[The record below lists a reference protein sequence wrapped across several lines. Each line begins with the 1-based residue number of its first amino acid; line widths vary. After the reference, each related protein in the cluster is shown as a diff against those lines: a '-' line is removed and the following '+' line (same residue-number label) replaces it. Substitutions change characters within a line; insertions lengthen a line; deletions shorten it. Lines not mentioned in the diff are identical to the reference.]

1 MRDELVYPLG
11 EVLDSSDFLLR
22 ETILNDLQRKFVH
35 NIHHVAEDM
44 LQLIVATPP
53 ELLTIERA
61 REVFSYETRE
71 ILSSMIGYA
80 EVLQSEEEGELNRT
94 QQQYMEHIHINA
106 TELLDVITN
115 LIDQ

>member
-1 MRDELVYPLG
+1 MRDELVYPLSQ
-11 EVLDSSDFLLR
+11 VLDSSDFLLQ

-35 NIHHVAEDM
+35 NIHNVAEEM
-44 LQLIVATPP
+44 RQLIVATPP

-80 EVLQSEEEGELNRT
+80 EVLQSEEEGELDRT
-94 QQQYMEHIHINA
+94 QLQHIENIHVNA